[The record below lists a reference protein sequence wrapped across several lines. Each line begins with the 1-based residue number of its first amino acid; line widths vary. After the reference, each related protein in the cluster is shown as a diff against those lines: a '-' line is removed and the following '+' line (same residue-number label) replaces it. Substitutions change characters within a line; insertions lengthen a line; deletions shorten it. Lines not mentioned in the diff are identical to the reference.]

1 MIHYTLTCDRDHQF
15 DSWFQSSA
23 AYEKLRDAGQVAC
36 VTCGSSK
43 VRRSPMAPSIARGGA
58 DPAPTLDGAPTSDAE
73 KAMAALRRQVEEN
86 VPLAEAIWGMQAT
99 YIRHQE
105 ETLLDGSF
113 VGGTDRKAV
122 AAAACLLLAS
132 VGGGPAST
140 LHRPVGCKRCNHTGY
155 RGRTSILETL
165 TLDDGLRRAVLRGTD
180 ASELHREAVASGLRT
195 LYHDGLAKALAG
207 TTSIDEVLRATRDT

>member
-86 VPLAEAIWGMQAT
+86 SDYVGPSFARQA
-99 YIRHQE
+99 
-105 ETLLDGSF
+105 
-113 VGGTDRKAV
+113 
-122 AAAACLLLAS
+122 
-132 VGGGPAST
+132 
-140 LHRPVGCKRCNHTGY
+140 
-155 RGRTSILETL
+155 
-165 TLDDGLRRAVLRGTD
+165 RAM
-180 ASELHREAVASGLRT
+180 
-195 LYHDGLAKALAG
+195 HDGTVPERAIHGEAKPEEAKALIADG
-207 TTSIDEVLRATRDT
+207 IPVAPLPFIPRRKTN